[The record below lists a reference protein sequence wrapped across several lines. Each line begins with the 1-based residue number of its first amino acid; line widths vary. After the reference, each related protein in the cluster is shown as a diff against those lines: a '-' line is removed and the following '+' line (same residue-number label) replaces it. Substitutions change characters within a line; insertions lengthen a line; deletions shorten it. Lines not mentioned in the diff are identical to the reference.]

1 MRIIILTIMMSGTL
15 FGCSSLTETPQEIRG
30 IWYMDAVSK
39 DCDFCK
45 NEKACAIEISAAS
58 IEEIDTPMWASSSY
72 MDWRKTNDGSVVKA
86 RSEIKRKTTVISADD
101 KWSFS
106 NNELKADKGICQPEF
121 KLDGDKLLVGGGC
134 SSKVVT
140 YRKALQKCDVAYTK
154 EKRADYEKWS
164 KKQAE
169 AKAKATA
176 RKKAEANSPNCAK
189 YVDCTCGLNT
199 SLMSYYKKLGVDL
212 PASAKKSVGRSCD
225 AAKKLMKTAASMN
238 PKDTDKACKQTL
250 RSIKKSFKIYSQM
263 GISVPSACN

>member
-1 MRIIILTIMMSGTL
+1 MRIIILAIMMSGTL

-30 IWYMDAVSK
+30 LWYMDALSK

-45 NEKACAIEISAAS
+45 DEKACAIEISAAS
-58 IEEIDTPMWASSSY
+58 VEEIDMPSWVSY
-72 MDWRKTNDGSVVKA
+72 SHRAWRESTDGSVVKA

-106 NNELKADKGICQPEF
+106 NNELKSDKARRPEF
-121 KLDGDKLLVGGGC
+121 KLDGDKLLVVGG
-134 SSKVVT
+134 VNRREVIT
-140 YRKALQKCDVAYTK
+140 YRKALQKCDEAYTK
-154 EKRADYEKWS
+154 EKRADYEKSS

-169 AKAKATA
+169 AKAKAAA

-199 SLMSYYKKLGVDL
+199 SLIAYYEKMGVDL

-225 AAKKLMKTAASMN
+225 AAKKLMKTAASLN
-238 PKDTDKACKQTL
+238 PKGTDKACKQTL
-250 RSIKKSFKIYSQM
+250 RSLKKGFKIYSQM
-263 GISVPSACN
+263 GIDVPSACE